1 MQAKKVSGGGAA
13 ATKGGA
19 RSVKKASKTAI
30 KKAQILTEIQD
41 YKIAIKAYANYIEDG
56 KKSTSIDDL
65 IKEAGLER
73 DLM

>member
-1 MQAKKVSGGGAA
+1 MQAKKVGGGSAA
-13 ATKGGA
+13 AAKGGA
-19 RSVKKASKTAI
+19 RSVKKTSKTAI

-41 YKIAIKAYANYIEDG
+41 YKIAIKAYTSYLEEG